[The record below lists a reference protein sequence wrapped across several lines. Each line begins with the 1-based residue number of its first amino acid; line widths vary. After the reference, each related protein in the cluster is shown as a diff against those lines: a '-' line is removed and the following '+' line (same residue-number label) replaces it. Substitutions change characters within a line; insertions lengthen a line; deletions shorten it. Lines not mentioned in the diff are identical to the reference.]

1 MAPPAPAE
9 GELITADLGPAGR
22 WSIAGMVSGLMMLA
36 CMLVLRVLTGV
47 PALPE
52 LFQDQVIALM
62 PGSVFGFVL
71 DRLQFAAKPLLL
83 AGLVSL
89 GAPGGAVLGW
99 FYGRPWPRQRRGAR
113 HSVTGGT

>member
-22 WSIAGMVSGLMMLA
+22 WSIAGMASGLMMLA

-52 LFQDQVIALM
+52 LFQDQGLERNQFRLAYQLILSLAN
-62 PGSVFGFVL
+62 GQ
-71 DRLQFAAKPLLL
+71 DR
-83 AGLVSL
+83 
-89 GAPGGAVLGW
+89 GG
-99 FYGRPWPRQRRGAR
+99 
-113 HSVTGGT
+113 GGKACQTSC